1 MSASELP
8 VVNKTTQLDL
18 VHTLDLSS
26 QLLPG
31 ETLISCLVEAVQP
44 ITSPSLSV
52 TLTLTAPT
60 SLSFLVTGGAED
72 TSYSSPLK
80 VTTSA
85 ARSFMVDFIVYVE
98 RFGAIPNQLLQD
110 TRAFRDLVGSI
121 DAGESV
127 NAAAYFVVADP
138 DVPNSNVNAGH
149 VTWEIIDNHGSV
161 ISAGS
166 AYEYI
171 VQDTSFSRLIKASSV
186 VNIPSNV
193 PPTGP
198 DTSYQLR
205 WRLAIPEHTD
215 EIQTEAIEV
224 LGAQTF
230 ALGAADAVEMYGD
243 TITLSFA
250 APKLYDKVSVELY
263 ADNTLLHTLS
273 VSAAPARVSS
283 GYLYT
288 IALDSTLLGTAD
300 LVPYTVSWKYS
311 SSNDP
316 NHVYRETAR
325 LFLLNASLSMAIE
338 DARARVSKARTTLLG
353 TDDTLFDTPTI
364 ITWLRRGA
372 DDFNAHTLYTYFT
385 MTNATG
391 GIRSAWLN
399 CAEVAMLRAQGLL
412 EGEKAFDFTG
422 QAISLNVDK
431 TQHYNSLADALQAQI
446 DSVVPGMKKNLAM
459 RGVTGGDGNVTGAAN
474 SGRVGISLHQA
485 SPFPRRNYWSR

>member
-1 MSASELP
+1 MSTSELP
-8 VVNKTTQLDL
+8 VITKTTQLDL
-18 VHTLDLSS
+18 VHTLDLTSK
-26 QLLPG
+26 LLPG
-31 ETLISCLVEAVQP
+31 ETLLSCLVEAVQP
-44 ITSPSLSV
+44 ITSPALSV
-52 TLTLTAPT
+52 TLTLTAPS
-60 SLSFLVTGGAED
+60 SLSFIIAGGAED

-80 VTTSA
+80 VTTST
-85 ARSFMVDFIVYVE
+85 ARSFLVDFIVYVE
-98 RFGAIPNQLLQD
+98 RFGAIPNQLPAD
-110 TRAFRDLVGSI
+110 TRAFRDLVGAI

-127 NAAAYFVVADP
+127 NAAAYFIVADP
-138 DVPNSNVNAGH
+138 SVPNSNINAGH

-166 AYEYI
+166 AYEYV

-193 PPTGP
+193 TPTGP

-205 WRLAIPEHTD
+205 WLLSIPEHTD
-215 EIQTEAIEV
+215 EVQTESIEV

-230 ALGAADAVEMYGD
+230 ALGAADSVEMYGD
-243 TITLSFA
+243 TITISFA
-250 APKLYDKVSVELY
+250 SPKIYDTVAVEIY
-263 ADNTLLHTLS
+263 SDNSLLHTLP
-273 VSAAPARVSS
+273 VTSAPVRVSS

-288 IALDSTLLGTAD
+288 VSFESTILGAAD

-311 SSNDP
+311 NSNTP
-316 NHVYRETAR
+316 AQVYRETAR
-325 LFLLNASLSMAIE
+325 LFLLNASLSMAVE

-431 TQHYNSLADALQAQI
+431 TQHYTSLADALQAQI

-459 RGVTGGDGNVTGAAN
+459 RGVTGGDGNATGAIN
-474 SGRVGISLHQA
+474 RGRVGISLHQA

>member
-1 MSASELP
+1 MSTSELP
-8 VVNKTTQLDL
+8 VITKTTQLDL
-18 VHTLDLSS
+18 VHTLDLTSK
-26 QLLPG
+26 LLPG
-31 ETLISCLVEAVQP
+31 ETLLSCLVEAVQP
-44 ITSPSLSV
+44 ITSPALSV
-52 TLTLTAPT
+52 TLTLTAPS
-60 SLSFLVTGGAED
+60 SLSFIIAGGAED

-80 VTTSA
+80 VTTST
-85 ARSFMVDFIVYVE
+85 ARSFLVDFIVYVE
-98 RFGAIPNQLLQD
+98 RFGAIPNQLPAD
-110 TRAFRDLVGSI
+110 TRAFRDLVGAI

-127 NAAAYFVVADP
+127 NAAAYFIVADP
-138 DVPNSNVNAGH
+138 SVPNSNINAGH

-166 AYEYI
+166 AYEYV

-193 PPTGP
+193 TPTGP

-205 WRLAIPEHTD
+205 WLLSIPEHTD
-215 EIQTEAIEV
+215 EVQTESIEV

-230 ALGAADAVEMYGD
+230 ALGAADSVEMYGD
-243 TITLSFA
+243 TITISFA
-250 APKLYDKVSVELY
+250 SPTIYDTVAVEIY
-263 ADNTLLHTLS
+263 SDNSLLHTLP
-273 VSAAPARVSS
+273 VTSAPVRVSS

-288 IALDSTLLGTAD
+288 VSFESTILGAAD

-311 SSNDP
+311 NSNTP
-316 NHVYRETAR
+316 AQVYRETAR
-325 LFLLNASLSMAIE
+325 LFLLNASLSMAVE

-422 QAISLNVDK
+422 QAIALNVDK
-431 TQHYNSLADALQAQI
+431 TQHYTSLADALQAQI

-459 RGVTGGDGNVTGAAN
+459 RGVTGGDGNVTGALN
-474 SGRVGISLHQA
+474 RGRVGISLHQA

>member
-8 VVNKTTQLDL
+8 VITKTTQLDL
-18 VHTLDLSS
+18 VHTLDLTSK
-26 QLLPG
+26 LLPG
-31 ETLISCLVEAVQP
+31 ETLLSCLVEAVQP
-44 ITSPSLSV
+44 ITSPALSV
-52 TLTLTAPT
+52 TLTLTAPS
-60 SLSFLVTGGAED
+60 SLSFIIAGGAED

-80 VTTSA
+80 VTTST
-85 ARSFMVDFIVYVE
+85 ARSFLVDFIVYVE
-98 RFGAIPNQLLQD
+98 RFGAIPNQLPAD
-110 TRAFRDLVGSI
+110 TRAFRDLVGAI

-127 NAAAYFVVADP
+127 NAAAYFIVADP
-138 DVPNSNVNAGH
+138 AVPNSSINAGH

-166 AYEYI
+166 AYEYV

-193 PPTGP
+193 TPTGP
-198 DTSYQLR
+198 YTSYQLR
-205 WRLAIPEHTD
+205 WLLSIPEHTD
-215 EIQTEAIEV
+215 EVQTESIEV

-230 ALGAADAVEMYGD
+230 ALGAADSVEMYGD
-243 TITLSFA
+243 TITMSFA
-250 APKLYDKVSVELY
+250 SPKIYDTVAVELY
-263 ADNTLLHTLS
+263 SDNSLLHTLP
-273 VSAAPARVSS
+273 VTSAPVRVSS

-288 IALDSTLLGTAD
+288 VSFDSTILGAAD

-311 SSNDP
+311 NSNTP
-316 NHVYRETAR
+316 AQVYRETAR
-325 LFLLNASLSMAIE
+325 LFLLNASLSMAVE

-431 TQHYNSLADALQAQI
+431 TQHYTSLADALQAQI

-459 RGVTGGDGNVTGAAN
+459 RGITGGDGNATGAIN
-474 SGRVGISLHQA
+474 RGRVGISLHQA

>member
-8 VVNKTTQLDL
+8 VITKTTQLDL
-18 VHTLDLSS
+18 VHTLDLTSK
-26 QLLPG
+26 LLPG
-31 ETLISCLVEAVQP
+31 ETLLSCLVEAVQP
-44 ITSPSLSV
+44 ITSPALSV
-52 TLTLTAPT
+52 TLTLTAPS
-60 SLSFLVTGGAED
+60 SLSFIIAGGAED

-80 VTTSA
+80 VTTST
-85 ARSFMVDFIVYVE
+85 ARSFLVDFIVYVE
-98 RFGAIPNQLLQD
+98 RFGAIPNQLPAD
-110 TRAFRDLVGSI
+110 TRAFRDLVGAI

-127 NAAAYFVVADP
+127 NAAAYFIVADP
-138 DVPNSNVNAGH
+138 AVPNSSINAGH

-166 AYEYI
+166 AYEYV

-193 PPTGP
+193 TPTGP

-205 WRLAIPEHTD
+205 WLLSIPEHTD
-215 EIQTEAIEV
+215 EVQTESIEV

-230 ALGAADAVEMYGD
+230 ALGAADSVEMYGD
-243 TITLSFA
+243 TVTISFA
-250 APKLYDKVSVELY
+250 SPKIYDTVAVELY
-263 ADNTLLHTLS
+263 SDNSLLHTLP
-273 VSAAPARVSS
+273 VTSAPVRVSS
-283 GYLYT
+283 GYLYNVSF
-288 IALDSTLLGTAD
+288 DSTILGAAD

-311 SSNDP
+311 NSNTP
-316 NHVYRETAR
+316 AQVYRETAR
-325 LFLLNASLSMAIE
+325 LFLLNASLSMAVE

-431 TQHYNSLADALQAQI
+431 TQHYTSLADALQAQI

-459 RGVTGGDGNVTGAAN
+459 RGVTGGDGNATGAIN
-474 SGRVGISLHQA
+474 RGRVGISLHQA